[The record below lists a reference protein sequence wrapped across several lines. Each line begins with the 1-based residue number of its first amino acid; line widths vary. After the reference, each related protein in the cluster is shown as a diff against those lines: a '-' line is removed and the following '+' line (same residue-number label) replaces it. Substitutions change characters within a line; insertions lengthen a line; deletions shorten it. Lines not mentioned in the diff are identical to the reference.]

1 MRRGRS
7 RFRAPT
13 SDLATVRLLV
23 DDIAAGIRVLQSRD
37 GVPVTNDQILER
49 ARNIVT
55 ALIGNYRIMSVEAK
69 PRREGS
75 GDIGQLDL
83 LERFEDELDDGLQGG
98 LEARMDDRLDDRFDE
113 DFSQTS
119 AGKTARA

>member
-1 MRRGRS
+1 M
-7 RFRAPT
+7 
-13 SDLATVRLLV
+13 
-23 DDIAAGIRVLQSRD
+23 
-37 GVPVTNDQILER
+37 PVSNDQILER

-83 LERFEDELDDGLQGG
+83 LERFEDELDDGLQSG
-98 LEARMDDRLDDRFDE
+98 LEARLDDRFDD
-113 DFSQTS
+113 DFSQSS